1 MNRNPHES
9 RGKTLFSLFTTYFK
23 IGLFTFGGGYA
34 MIALIEEEIVS
45 KRNWIT
51 REELSDIITIAEST
65 PGPIA
70 INCSTYVGYKIAGTA
85 GASVAT
91 LAVTIPSFVI
101 IYLIS
106 LFFGDLLEIPLIRA
120 AFQGIQCAVGLII
133 LRTGWNMARSMPKA
147 ALPILCCV
155 FSFLITI
162 LNNLLTLGIS
172 PILLILLGAL
182 IGAIV
187 YLLRSRKGGKQ

>member
-1 MNRNPHES
+1 MNHNSHES
-9 RGKTLFSLFTTYFK
+9 RGKTLFSLFITYFK

-70 INCSTYVGYKIAGTA
+70 INCSTYVGYKIGGIA
-85 GASVAT
+85 GASTAT
-91 LAVTIPSFVI
+91 LAVIIPSFTI

-106 LFFGDLLEIPLIRA
+106 LFFENLLEIPLVRA

-133 LRTGWNMARSMPKA
+133 LRTGWSMAKFMPKA
-147 ALPILCCV
+147 ALPVLCCA
-155 FSFLITI
+155 FSFLII
-162 LNNLLTLGIS
+162 LLNNLFVLGIS
-172 PILLILLGAL
+172 PILLIVLGAL
-182 IGAIV
+182 IGAVV
-187 YLLRSRKGGKQ
+187 YLLRSRKGGKH